1 MSDREF
7 EGLLYIIT
15 TNVVSL
21 IMQKTGWDEDEAMER
36 FVRSKVYAQLENEKT
51 KVWHYSVVMLAQLF
65 DDERSG
71 KLVWEGG
78 I

>member
-7 EGLLYIIT
+7 EGLLHIIT
-15 TNVVSL
+15 TSVVSL
-21 IMQKTGWDEDEAMER
+21 IIQKTGWSEDEAMER
-36 FVRSKVYAQLENEKT
+36 FIRSKVYAQLENEQT
-51 KVWHYSVVMLAQLF
+51 KVWHYSVVMLAQFF
-65 DDERSG
+65 DEERSG